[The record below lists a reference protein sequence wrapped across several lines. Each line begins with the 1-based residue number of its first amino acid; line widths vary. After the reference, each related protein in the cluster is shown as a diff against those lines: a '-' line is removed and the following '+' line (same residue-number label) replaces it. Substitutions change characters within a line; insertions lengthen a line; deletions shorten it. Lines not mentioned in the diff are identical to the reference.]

1 MATLTLSIKEDLII
15 SGKQQGRTVTKE
27 VTGVNNVFCRY
38 YVVDNAEDTII
49 DFQANRSSGGAVENG
64 TLKYARFTHA
74 TGSNTVDLRFQATA
88 ANKEY
93 IVRLAAGESYLL
105 FFDSIDAESQS
116 SGLGGGFSGSQLDV
130 IKAIC
135 SSGDGASL
143 EVLIA
148 QS

>member
-38 YVVDNAEDTII
+38 YVVDNTEDTII
-49 DFQANRSSGGAVENG
+49 DFQASRSSGGAVEDG
-64 TLKYARFTHA
+64 TLKYARFTHS

-143 EVLIA
+143 EVIIA